1 MMPLSNGGFFSE
13 PFPLCST
20 LTSLYGQYLENQR
33 AYLPGMCYPPSN
45 FGGQGYS
52 FSVLSEL
59 DKREQ
64 HQKPPYSYIALIA
77 MAIKNA
83 PDRKITLNGIYQF
96 IMERFPYYHDN
107 KQGWQNSIRHN
118 LSLND
123 CFVKVPREKGKP
135 GKGNYW
141 TLDLNCEEMFE
152 NGNYRRRKRRVKTC
166 IKHPIQHAPSRHSLS
181 APEQLPKIE
190 QGCDVLTSPS
200 SSSSS
205 SSSSSRSSPS
215 SSSPSLSL
223 LRNGHKWSIAAT
235 NSLGS
240 VSDRF
245 EADIEQENKKM
256 ALALSIMR
264 STSAGPG
271 FVPSPC
277 VSVPVSASDSDIP
290 SSSQTTTSLSLPS
303 TALSAPSTF
312 LRLDASSHL
321 ASHHQY
327 FYNNNNNN
335 NKNEDIINTNN
346 SNNND
351 NDDNNELQVIHESQR
366 QKEVKKESKEW
377 PKSTDEDI
385 SNISMPS
392 SANNQS
398 YSSSSAQDKL
408 SPSEENTGCP
418 NRQTPHSPSY
428 VKCEKPSKH
437 FKRMDERQQNETD
450 CIDDTQDD
458 NEESDVTAREN
469 LHSSASR
476 ESICQE
482 DNSQWGLS
490 SSLTEHSLSPMSAAA
505 SNRDQES
512 IQPKTFNHLTKEKRP
527 SCTVRK
533 PGCSATSTLAETG
546 IGNGSGDV
554 CIARESKIFKK
565 FSIDSIMSRDSN
577 QITLNKK
584 VKVKVDCSGC
594 QECNEFGVKKND
606 IDTSLSET
614 HCDEDPGE
622 GGSSDCTAQKQR
634 LNLGSRASPFRQER
648 VLLENGCD
656 GETRETASFNTSG
669 NKKKK
674 CKNQEEMENDVSLS
688 TASAGPSSDPQET
701 TTAKRSDIFDKIPS
715 PPPKVI
721 DLTLP
726 KSPKF
731 ASRLAA
737 DLAAVSGR
745 APPYDI
751 SSAFTLSPNLPLS
764 LQHPS
769 AGFGFAP
776 ASTMC
781 SPIDR
786 MLALRA
792 CQTQALHSGLQIRN
806 GTGAREGSFNNL
818 TPLLFQ
824 YSTAAAAA
832 AAAAATVSP
841 TLVGSSPYALN
852 PFGLPLS
859 LDAKNWTFGHDFLR
873 TNSQP

>member
-1 MMPLSNGGFFSE
+1 MPLSNGAFFGE
-13 PFPLCST
+13 PLPLCST

-33 AYLPGMCYPPSN
+33 AYLPGMCYPSSN

-166 IKHPIQHAPSRHSLS
+166 MKHPAQHTPSRHSLS
-181 APEQLPKIE
+181 APEQLPKME
-190 QGCDVLTSPS
+190 QACDVLTSPS
-200 SSSSS
+200 SSRSSS
-205 SSSSSRSSPS
+205 SPAST
-215 SSSPSLSL
+215 SPSLSL
-223 LRNGHKWSIAAT
+223 LRNGHKWPI
-235 NSLGS
+235 NSLGPI
-240 VSDRF
+240 SDRF
-245 EADIEQENKKM
+245 ETDIEQENKKM
-256 ALALSIMR
+256 ALALSVMR
-264 STSAGPG
+264 SSSAGPA
-271 FVPSPC
+271 FVPSSC
-277 VSVPVSASDSDIP
+277 VSVPISISDSDI
-290 SSSQTTTSLSLPS
+290 SCSSQTASSLSLSSATLGPS
-303 TALSAPSTF
+303 SPF
-312 LRLDASSHL
+312 LRLEVSTHL
-321 ASHHQY
+321 TGHHQY
-327 FYNNNNNN
+327 LKRNSSN
-335 NKNEDIINTNN
+335 NKSEDNSNVITNN
-346 SNNND
+346 D
-351 NDDNNELQVIHESQR
+351 GLQELEKQPQ
-366 QKEVKKESKEW
+366 VKKESEEW
-377 PKSTDEDI
+377 MKSTDEKVPSLYLPASAINNSHPGTSAPD
-385 SNISMPS
+385 SLSPMERNSGGRNNSQTPQSTS
-392 SANNQS
+392 SAKCAESKRHFGWENDQQ
-398 YSSSSAQDKL
+398 QDEIIDKRRDDQ
-408 SPSEENTGCP
+408 EENE
-418 NRQTPHSPSY
+418 QH
-428 VKCEKPSKH
+428 
-437 FKRMDERQQNETD
+437 
-450 CIDDTQDD
+450 
-458 NEESDVTAREN
+458 AREKFTN
-469 LHSSASR
+469 SCSSPPR
-476 ESICQE
+476 ESCCQE
-482 DNSQWGLS
+482 KSSQKPLPN
-490 SSLTEHSLSPMSAAA
+490 SLTEHSLLPVTADT
-505 SNRDQES
+505 SNIDQELTHFE
-512 IQPKTFNHLTKEKRP
+512 TFNPLTEEHRH
-527 SCTVRK
+527 SCTARAPRCAVSSIAAGR
-533 PGCSATSTLAETG
+533 AETVAG
-546 IGNGSGDV
+546 SCNGDACVS
-554 CIARESKIFKK
+554 RENKIFKK
-565 FSIDSIMSRDSN
+565 FSIDSIMSRDSDHE
-577 QITLNKK
+577 TLNEKM
-584 VKVKVDCSGC
+584 KVKVDCSGC
-594 QECNEFGVKKND
+594 QKCNE
-606 IDTSLSET
+606 LSCHRDDAQTVPSENQ
-614 HCDEDPGE
+614 CSEDPGE
-622 GGSSDCTAQKQR
+622 GVSSDCVLQKQKPE
-634 LNLGSRASPFRQER
+634 LSETSPFKQER
-648 VLLENGCD
+648 VVSENGCAD
-656 GETRETASFNTSG
+656 ERREIAPVNT

-674 CKNQEEMENDVSLS
+674 TRSQEEVENDATQS
-688 TASAGPSSDPQET
+688 TASASSSSCTRET

-751 SSAFTLSPNLPLS
+751 SSAFTISPSLPLS

-776 ASTMC
+776 ASAMC

-792 CQTQALHSGLQIRN
+792 CQTQALHPGLQI
-806 GTGAREGSFNNL
+806 GTSGAHTGSAFNNL

-832 AAAAATVSP
+832 AAAAATVNP
-841 TLVGSSPYALN
+841 TLVGSSSYPLN

-859 LDAKNWTFGHDFLR
+859 LDAKNWTFGQEFLR
-873 TNSQP
+873 TNSQQ